1 MQISTCLR
9 PNIHQNG
16 PKILRVN
23 LSIVKSCQAQFDYVC
38 GHGDFFWK
46 CSKNAFSMIFELE
59 VGWWYGQFFQ
69 DKNKFKQ
76 DLGQLKLD

>member
-1 MQISTCLR
+1 VQSLWLRFFLQTTKIVRHKILCLEVEKNQFFFLLFYMQISTCLR

-38 GHGDFFWK
+38 GHGDFF
-46 CSKNAFSMIFELE
+46 
-59 VGWWYGQFFQ
+59 
-69 DKNKFKQ
+69 
-76 DLGQLKLD
+76 